1 MRQIVIDTCIAGN
14 GKKFQLYA
22 VVVMPD
28 HVHIVLVPRYDAD
41 GSFTIA
47 EIMQAIKA
55 ASAHRINKVLGRKGK
70 VWEEESFDRALRR
83 EESIEAKIHYI
94 LDNPVGVGLAKNS
107 FGVSVV
113 VEAHRRNRQR
123 LSCLQK
129 RRAGRPSSIYSCATY
144 RI

>member
-1 MRQIVIDTCIAGN
+1 MIDTCIAGN

-55 ASAHRINKVLGRKGK
+55 ASAHRR
-70 VWEEESFDRALRR
+70 
-83 EESIEAKIHYI
+83 
-94 LDNPVGVGLAKNS
+94 
-107 FGVSVV
+107 
-113 VEAHRRNRQR
+113 
-123 LSCLQK
+123 
-129 RRAGRPSSIYSCATY
+129 
-144 RI
+144 